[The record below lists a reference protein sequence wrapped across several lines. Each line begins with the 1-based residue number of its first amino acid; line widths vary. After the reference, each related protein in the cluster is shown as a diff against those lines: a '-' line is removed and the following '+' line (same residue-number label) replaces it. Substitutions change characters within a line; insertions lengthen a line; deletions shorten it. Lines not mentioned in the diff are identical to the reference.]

1 MVDEIKKIIADAHFK
16 DEDIKQPPPL
26 ITIGGKTIATEGNF
40 ITISGLPKSRKTT
53 FAFLMTAA
61 AITGNPLFNIAVNL
75 QSNENI
81 LLIDTEQ
88 SIFDFSKQIG
98 LLKHFI
104 NKKKLPKNFDAY
116 IFRKYDPKEIL
127 QSLYVLMQ
135 EKKPKIVI
143 LDNLTEL
150 VINPNDMI
158 ESKTIIQ
165 FLKRITAE
173 FNCVV
178 VCLLHLGKGAAQNTL
193 GNLGSYADRGAQST
207 LKVTKDKETDISTIE
222 ATFLR
227 SDGNFEPVSI
237 FFNPETKHYE
247 QTESTNTKPVKKS
260 IIDDLTE
267 GDHYTKMQ
275 LIFEGGKQI
284 TYGELWQQIK
294 IFYGCGD
301 NVAKQ
306 KIIPLMLSKKILIAD
321 KGIYKLI

>member
-1 MVDEIKKIIADAHFK
+1 MSEEINKIIADAHFK
-16 DEDIKQPPPL
+16 DEDIQQPPPL
-26 ITIGGKTIATEGNF
+26 ITIGGRTIATEGNF

-53 FAFLMTAA
+53 FAFLMAA
-61 AITGNPLFNIAVNL
+61 AALTGQTLFDINVNL
-75 QSNENI
+75 SPDENI

-104 NKKKLPKNFDAY
+104 HSKKLPGNFNAY

-127 QSLYVLMQ
+127 ASLYVLMQ
-135 EKKPKIVI
+135 EKRPKIVI

-165 FLKRITAE
+165 FLKKITAE

-178 VCLLHLGKGAAQNTL
+178 ICLLHLGKGAQQNTL

-207 LKVTKDKETDISTIE
+207 LKVTKDKETDISSLE

-227 SDGNFEPVSI
+227 SDGNFEPINI

-247 QTESTNTKPVKKS
+247 QTEGTNTKPLKKT

-267 GDHYTKMQ
+267 ADHYAKMK
-275 LIFEGGKQI
+275 LIFAGAPQI
-284 TYGELWQQIK
+284 IYAELWEEIK
-294 IFYGCGD
+294 KYYGVGT
-301 NVAKQ
+301 NIAKQ
-306 KIIPLMLSKKILIAD
+306 KIIPFLLSRKILISD